1 MAIRLSTTLDKIY
14 SVPNPDNSRIIR
26 DFYEYMKA
34 NGTSEN
40 YQNQNLKAMIC
51 AHIFLKVESFGI
63 KNNKIFARL
72 YRSNRIKKGQNRG
85 ESFGKDER
93 GETTFSE
100 RLYEFHSTKIKGI
113 IESSTS
119 IENPLDTTVH
129 LNVELYYGDIEPSL
143 EDFSRPFKSQPPL
156 SGNIKEI
163 IKKKKKLRQIYNRAK
178 IENNS
183 YIKGALLECSQDQ
196 ERIH

>member
-51 AHIFLKVESFGI
+51 AHFFLKVESFGI

-72 YRSNRIKKGQNRG
+72 YRSNRIKKDRIDVNLLGRMKEVKQHFPNV
-85 ESFGKDER
+85 FMNP
-93 GETTFSE
+93 SE
-100 RLYEFHSTKIKGI
+100 
-113 IESSTS
+113 
-119 IENPLDTTVH
+119 
-129 LNVELYYGDIEPSL
+129 
-143 EDFSRPFKSQPPL
+143 
-156 SGNIKEI
+156 
-163 IKKKKKLRQIYNRAK
+163 
-178 IENNS
+178 
-183 YIKGALLECSQDQ
+183 C
-196 ERIH
+196 

>member
-1 MAIRLSTTLDKIY
+1 MCPYLSQGREFRNQKQQDIC
-14 SVPNPDNSRIIR
+14 
-26 DFYEYMKA
+26 KA
-34 NGTSEN
+34 LSFQ
-40 YQNQNLKAMIC
+40 QNK
-51 AHIFLKVESFGI
+51 E
-63 KNNKIFARL
+63 
-72 YRSNRIKKGQNRG
+72 GQNRG

-163 IKKKKKLRQIYNRAK
+163 IKKKEK
-178 IENNS
+178 ITTN
-183 YIKGALLECSQDQ
+183 LQPSQD
-196 ERIH
+196 RK